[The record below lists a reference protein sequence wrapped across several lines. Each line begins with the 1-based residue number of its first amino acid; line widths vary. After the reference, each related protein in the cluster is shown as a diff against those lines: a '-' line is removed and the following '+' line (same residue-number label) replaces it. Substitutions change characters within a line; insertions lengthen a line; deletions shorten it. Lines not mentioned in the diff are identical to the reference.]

1 MISGVVYL
9 WRDSLGLWL
18 CKLGKIRKNA
28 IILCWFLRP
37 ESSLLLK
44 LNHNYKSTS
53 YLQNSEKRKSLQNI
67 SNIKNHGNVYFAYMR
82 KMDHRSDLVIVN
94 DIMN

>member
-18 CKLGKIRKNA
+18 CKMGNIGKNA
-28 IILCWFLRP
+28 ITFCWLLRP

-44 LNHNYKSTS
+44 INHNYKSTS
-53 YLQNSEKRKSLQNI
+53 YLQNSEKRISLQNI
-67 SNIKNHGNVYFAYMR
+67 SNIKNHG
-82 KMDHRSDLVIVN
+82 S
-94 DIMN
+94 